1 MRIPLFPFVLIFV
14 AQDMQGQ
21 LIDTI
26 SLKGTYY
33 STSSIKEEYV
43 QKRKIFRYSLGRY
56 IIKDSVARI
65 VETEVSATEYY
76 AHKDST
82 DNYYKQL
89 GKCKPCWQKNYSFQ
103 GRLLSEGLVYLDCIV
118 GDFISY
124 YSNGQIYI
132 KSSFAKN
139 ETSNWSD
146 LYGRDLCGQNGN
158 DRFYTSTGKLIK
170 TQFYINGKI
179 TNCVDE

>member
-1 MRIPLFPFVLIFV
+1 MRRCLFIVLF
-14 AQDMQGQ
+14 AFYFETLPGQ
-21 LIDTI
+21 HVDTV
-26 SLKGTYY
+26 SFTGTYY
-33 STSSIKEEYV
+33 STSTIKQEYV
-43 QKRKIFRYSLGRY
+43 QNRKIFRYSLGKY
-56 IIKDSVARI
+56 VIKESVARI
-65 VETEVSATEYY
+65 VDTEVSAAEYY

-82 DNYYKQL
+82 DNYFKQFS
-89 GKCKPCWQKNYSFQ
+89 KCKPCWQKNYSFQ

-146 LYGRDLCGQNGN
+146 LYGRNLCGQNGN
-158 DRFYTSTGKLIK
+158 DRFYTTTGKLIK
-170 TQFYINGKI
+170 TQFYTNGKL
-179 TNCVDE
+179 THCVDE